1 MGGGAVREDKTS
13 FLGFFAA
20 LLLEAISQFLQKCAV
35 ALAYHYPTIIKTVG
49 NDYPTP
55 DPEQ

>member
-1 MGGGAVREDKTS
+1 MGGGTVREDKTS

-20 LLLEAISQFLQKCAV
+20 ILLEAISQLLQKCAV
-35 ALAYHYPTIIKTVG
+35 VLAYHYPTIIKTVG

-55 DPEQ
+55 DPEH